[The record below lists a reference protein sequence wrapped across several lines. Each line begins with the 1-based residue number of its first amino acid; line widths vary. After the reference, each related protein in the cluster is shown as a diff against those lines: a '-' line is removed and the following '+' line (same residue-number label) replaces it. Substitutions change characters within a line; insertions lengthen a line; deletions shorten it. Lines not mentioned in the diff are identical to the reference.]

1 MREGFDL
8 FTPVGKA
15 MLTMLAVVAE
25 LERSSTKARQMAGIV
40 RAKASG
46 QALGREK
53 VLDDATVAAW
63 RKEHSASIAVTAMQF
78 GISTASV

>member
-1 MREGFDL
+1 
-8 FTPVGKA
+8 
-15 MLTMLAVVAE
+15 MLVA
-25 LERSSTKARQMAGIV
+25 K
-40 RAKASG
+40 KASFSTDPPDVLAY
-46 QALGREK
+46 ALGPRLCAYRKISGREK